1 MTEEFENKLTEVRA
15 DDSKGLLIV
24 DWSTDWADEMDIYSK
39 ETFTVSEMEFTKH
52 WFEEIKED
60 FEEMYGEEGLCLYIG
75 TNEEV
80 YLTWDWIY
88 RRLNEAQPLTKEEEQ
103 TLLKFNCIQGPINM
117 DRIMETFDSD
127 CVYEEDCEYGG
138 MY

>member
-15 DDSKGLLIV
+15 DDSKGLLLV
-24 DWSTDWADEMDIYSK
+24 DWSTNWADEMDIYSK
-39 ETFTVSEMEFTKH
+39 ETFTVSEMEFTKQ
-52 WFEEIKED
+52 WLEEIKED

-88 RRLNEAQPLTKEEEQ
+88 RRLNEAQSLTKEEEQ
-103 TLLKFNCIQGPINM
+103 TLLKFDCIQGMINM
-117 DRIMETFDSD
+117 DTIMENFDMD
-127 CVYEEDCEYGG
+127 CVYEEDCKYEG
-138 MY
+138 M